1 MVIKGLNA
9 SPEGIK
15 KAERALIRNS
25 LNKKALALELG
36 IARSTVSLFFKSKRV
51 SRLNFEEICK
61 KLGLDARDII
71 ANPLT
76 ETETEEKE
84 QSNLIFK
91 MLNLSKLRKFW
102 TTFVTRLWSRG
113 CDRTLL
119 SVLRISI
126 NWE

>member
-1 MVIKGLNA
+1 MAIRGLKA

-15 KAERALIRNS
+15 KAHQALIRNS
-25 LNKKALALELG
+25 LNKKALAGELG
-36 IARSTVSLFFKSKRV
+36 IARSTVQLFF
-51 SRLNFEEICK
+51 
-61 KLGLDARDII
+61 
-71 ANPLT
+71 NPQPV
-76 ETETEEKE
+76 ERF
-84 QSNLIFK
+84 NFK
-91 MLNLSKLRKFW
+91 MLNLSNLRKGW